1 MDDNIAKCTEN
12 FVGECF
18 IGKNIISNFI
28 YYLVIVVLIHRKLF
42 CFITWYTSKHYFFYI
57 YVQGKDI
64 SVVFCGDFNST
75 PEHGIMQLMT
85 EKHVPVDYK
94 DWRYGKG

>member
-1 MDDNIAKCTEN
+1 MLPMTLKWLWNVQLYMDDNIAKCTEN

-42 CFITWYTSKHYFFYI
+42 CFIT
-57 YVQGKDI
+57 
-64 SVVFCGDFNST
+64 
-75 PEHGIMQLMT
+75 
-85 EKHVPVDYK
+85 
-94 DWRYGKG
+94 